1 MQALNELMEAESYF
15 RARYRV
21 EIVDSARGVLS

>member
-1 MQALNELMEAESYF
+1 LMEAESYF